1 MLDVVIMAAG
11 LGTRM
16 KSRTAKVLHAV
27 GGRPLVAH
35 VVKAATGLGADRLV
49 TIVGHQA
56 SSVEA
61 AVRRAAEGS
70 GITDVVFALQA
81 EQLGTGHAVQQAV
94 DHLKGD
100 TVIVLSGDV
109 PLLEVATLRSLVD
122 AHELEGNAA
131 TLLSVRLADPTGYG
145 RIVRSASGAFER
157 IVEHRDASE
166 AERAIDEI
174 NAGIYAFDRTR
185 LVPALGRLSTGNDQG
200 EYYLTDVLGMIAAD
214 GGRVGVVCHADAS
227 ELAGTNTRRELAET
241 EARLKLR
248 TLGRLM
254 DGGVTVVDP
263 LNTYVDDTVEVGSD
277 TILHPG
283 TILSGATVVG
293 EACEI
298 GPNAQLTDARLAD
311 NVLVRAMS
319 VVENATIAAGA
330 VIGPFARIRPGTELG
345 EDVHVGNFVEVKNSV
360 LGEGAKANH
369 LTYLGDADV
378 GPRSNIGAGTVTCN
392 YDGKNKH
399 RTTIGAGVYIGSDTM
414 LVAPVTVG
422 DGAKT
427 GAGSVVTKD
436 VPANS
441 LVVGVPARL
450 VRTLKGDS

>member
-16 KSRTAKVLHAV
+16 KSRKAKVLHVV

-61 AVRRAAEGS
+61 AVRHAAEGS
-70 GITDVVFALQA
+70 GSSEVVFALQA

-94 DHLKGD
+94 DHLKSD
-100 TVIVLSGDV
+100 TVVVLSGDV
-109 PLLEVATLRSLVD
+109 PLLEVETLRSLVD
-122 AHELEGNAA
+122 AHKLEGNAA

-145 RIVRSASGAFER
+145 RIVRNGAGNFVR

-166 AERAIDEI
+166 AQRAVDEI
-174 NAGIYAFDRTR
+174 NAGIYAFDRDS
-185 LVPALGRLSTGNDQG
+185 LIPALGQLSTGNDQG
-200 EYYLTDVLGMIAAD
+200 EYYLTDVLGMIVVS
-214 GGRVGVVCHADAS
+214 GERVGVVCHTDAA
-227 ELAGTNTRRELAET
+227 ELAGINTRRELAET

-254 DGGVTVVDP
+254 DHGVTIVDP

-277 TILHPG
+277 TVLHPG
-283 TILSGATVVG
+283 TTLSGATVVG
-293 EACEI
+293 EGCEI
-298 GPNAQLTDARLAD
+298 GPNALLVDARVAD
-311 NVLVRAMS
+311 NVVVRAMS
-319 VVENATIAAGA
+319 VIENATIAAGA
-330 VIGPFARIRPGTELG
+330 MIGPFARIRPGTELG
-345 EDVHVGNFVEVKNSV
+345 EDVHIGNFVEVKNSV
-360 LGEGAKANH
+360 LGAGAKANH

-378 GPRSNIGAGTVTCN
+378 GARSNIGAGTVTCN

-399 RTTIGAGVYIGSDTM
+399 RTTIGAEVYIGSDTM

-441 LVVGVPARL
+441 LVVGVPARV
-450 VRTLKGDS
+450 VRKLDD

>member
-16 KSRTAKVLHAV
+16 KSRKAKVLHVV

-35 VVKAATGLGADRLV
+35 VVRAATGLGADRLV

-56 SSVEA
+56 SSVES
-61 AVRRAAEGS
+61 AVRHAAGGS
-70 GITDVVFALQA
+70 GTDEVVFALQA

-100 TVIVLSGDV
+100 TVVVLSGDV
-109 PLLEVATLRSLVD
+109 PLLEVETLRSLVD
-122 AHELEGNAA
+122 AHALEGNAA
-131 TLLSVRLADPTGYG
+131 TLLSVRLVDPTGYG
-145 RIVRSASGAFER
+145 RIVRSGAGTFER
-157 IVEHRDASE
+157 IVEHRDASD

-174 NAGIYAFDRTR
+174 NAGIYAFDRAS
-185 LVPALGRLSTGNDQG
+185 LIPALGQLSTGNDQG
-200 EYYLTDVLGMIAAD
+200 EYYLTDVLGMLVAN
-214 GGRVGVVCHADAS
+214 GERVGVVCHTDAA
-227 ELAGTNTRRELAET
+227 ELAGINTRRELAET
-241 EARLKLR
+241 ESRLKLR

-254 DGGVTVVDP
+254 DGGVTIVDP

-277 TILHPG
+277 TVLHPG
-283 TILSGATVVG
+283 TTLSGATVVG
-293 EACEI
+293 ECCEI
-298 GPNAQLTDARLAD
+298 GPNALLVDACVAD
-311 NVLVRAMS
+311 NVVVRAMS
-319 VVENATIAAGA
+319 VIESATIAAGA
-330 VIGPFARIRPGTELG
+330 MIGPFARIRPGTELG
-345 EDVHVGNFVEVKNSV
+345 EDVHIGNFVEVKNSV
-360 LGEGAKANH
+360 LGAGAKANH
-369 LTYLGDADV
+369 LTYLGDADI
-378 GPRSNIGAGTVTCN
+378 GARTNIGAGTVTCN

-436 VPANS
+436 VPPDS
-441 LVVGVPARL
+441 LAVGVPAR
-450 VRTLKGDS
+450 VIRTLKSES

>member
-16 KSRTAKVLHAV
+16 KSRMAKVLHAV

-35 VVKAATGLGADRLV
+35 VVRAAAALGADRLV

-56 SSVEA
+56 ASVEA
-61 AVRRAAEGS
+61 AVRHAAEGQGFS
-70 GITDVVFALQA
+70 EVAFALQS
-81 EQLGTGHAVQQAV
+81 EQLGTGHAVQQAAA
-94 DHLKGD
+94 HLAGE
-100 TVIVLSGDV
+100 TVLVLSGDV
-109 PLLEVATLRSLVD
+109 PLLESATLRTLVD
-122 AHELEGNAA
+122 AHAMEGNAA
-131 TLLSVRLADPTGYG
+131 TLLSVRLSDPTGYG
-145 RIVRSASGAFER
+145 RIVRSGTRDFER

-174 NAGIYAFDRTR
+174 NAGIYAFDREK

-200 EYYLTDVLGMIAAD
+200 EYYLTDVLGMLVAD
-214 GGRVGVVCHADAS
+214 GERVGVVLHADAA
-227 ELAGTNTRRELAET
+227 ELAGINTRREIAET

-254 DGGVTVVDP
+254 DGGVTIVDP

-277 TILHPG
+277 TIIHPG
-283 TILSGATVVG
+283 TMISGATVIG
-293 EACEI
+293 EGCEI
-298 GPNAQLTDARLAD
+298 GPNVQLIDARLAD
-311 NVLVRAMS
+311 NVVVRAMS
-319 VVENATIAAGA
+319 VVEKATIASGA
-330 VIGPFARIRPGTELG
+330 MVGPFARIRPGTELG

-360 LGEGAKANH
+360 LGAGAKANH

-378 GPRSNIGAGTVTCN
+378 GARTNIGAGTVTCN
-392 YDGKNKH
+392 YDGRNKH
-399 RTTIGAGVYIGSDTM
+399 RTTIGAEVYIGSDTM

-436 VPANS
+436 VPPNS
-441 LVVGVPARL
+441 LVVGVPAR
-450 VRTLKGDS
+450 VIRTVKD